1 MNKLALSIICI
12 LVGFVAGIITG
23 NAIRGNGEPQPLMSH
38 PSHFYYWL
46 NDSTIVRHAISG
58 SDGSMVH
65 RVDTLLVE
73 TMYTGSDEKRGTP

>member
-1 MNKLALSIICI
+1 MNKLALSILCI

-23 NAIRGNGEPQPLMSH
+23 NAIRGEREPQQAASR
-38 PSHFYYWL
+38 PSHYYYWL

-58 SDGSMVH
+58 SDSSMVH

-73 TMYTGSDEKRGTP
+73 TMYAGSDAKRGTP